1 MKNWVQFLLCVLF
14 AASLWLVVNLSQTY
28 VSIVSEPVVAVS
40 NIEGRAAVSSSEATA
55 SAQVSATGFRHL
67 VLGRAHKRARLVEF
81 AAADFRPVGE
91 DRFSLSN
98 SALYRYASQIFGDG
112 VTVESFISDD
122 LEFAFPEDSYKKV
135 PVHPVLSVSFLPQYM
150 TLRPM
155 TLQPDTVLVYGE
167 PSRLENVGSVST
179 KPLELNDLRS
189 SVHGKVRLAVPSGVR
204 LSHDE
209 CVYSMEVTRYVEL
222 RSEVQIETRGVPARV
237 DLAVLPSTATAVYR
251 CVFPTTTDPAVQTR
265 FYIDYRE
272 FAGSRSGR
280 VVAHPDGLPSNVID
294 YTLTPEVFDC
304 MGRTAD

>member
-14 AASLWLVVNLSQTY
+14 AASIWLVLNLSQTY
-28 VSIVSEPVVAVS
+28 VAIVSVPVVAVS

-55 SAQVSATGFRHL
+55 SAQVSATGFRHV
-67 VLGRAHKRARLVEF
+67 VLGRAHKRARQVEF
-81 AAADFRPVGE
+81 ASADFRHGSG
-91 DRFSLSN
+91 DRFSIAN

-122 LEFAFPEDSYKKV
+122 LEFSFPEESYKKV
-135 PVHPVLSVSFLPQYM
+135 PVRPVLSVSFLPQYM
-150 TLRPM
+150 ALRPL

-167 PSRLENVGSVST
+167 PSRLENVESVST
-179 KPLELNDLRS
+179 KPLDLDDLRS
-189 SVHGKVRLAVPSGVR
+189 SVHGKLRLETPSGVR

-222 RSEVQIETRGVPARV
+222 RAEVKIETRNVPARV
-237 DLAVLPSTATAVYR
+237 NLAVLPSTATAVFR
-251 CVFPTTTDPAVQTR
+251 CVFPTATDPSVQTH

-272 FAGSRSGR
+272 FSGSRSGR
-280 VVAHPDGLPSNVID
+280 CVAHADGLPSNVID

-304 MGRTAD
+304 LVRSTD